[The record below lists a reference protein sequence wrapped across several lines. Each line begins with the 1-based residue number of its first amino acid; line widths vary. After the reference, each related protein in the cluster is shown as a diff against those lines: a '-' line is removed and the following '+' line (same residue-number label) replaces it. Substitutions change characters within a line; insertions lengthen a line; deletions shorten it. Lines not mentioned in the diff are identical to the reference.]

1 MIPKSYKGKD
11 ILGRKATINS
21 DTRNKGGNGIGAG
34 ATVTI
39 TGVVRGKGV
48 TIKTEKCPHC
58 GQYAYITGVSREQL
72 TLKD

>member
-11 ILGRKATINS
+11 LLGRKATINS

-48 TIKTEKCPHC
+48 TIKTEKCPH
-58 GQYAYITGVSREQL
+58 
-72 TLKD
+72 

>member
-11 ILGRKATINS
+11 LLGRKATINS

-39 TGVVRGKGV
+39 TGVVRK
-48 TIKTEKCPHC
+48 
-58 GQYAYITGVSREQL
+58 A
-72 TLKD
+72 